1 MVKCGDFSSLDFS
14 TLSFCVL
21 FLTYKDGSACI
32 FYNIVIIIECMM
44 NMISS
49 EEGKRNIITLME
61 KLHDRRANL

>member
-44 NMISS
+44 NICNIQRGRKA
-49 EEGKRNIITLME
+49 EYNNFDGKAT
-61 KLHDRRANL
+61 